1 MPNKRLT
8 VLPGMPLPR
17 LVGRRPDVALPVAPS
32 PEPTLLP
39 LDPARLPESLMPMF
53 PGGASEPFDSR
64 EHLFEVRWDGLRALA
79 FVEGGGYHLQDQSGR
94 NITELFPELGEL
106 PRRLSVDEVILD
118 GIVVISDAQ
127 GLPDFAALDRRMRL
141 SSADGVAQAAAR
153 QAAAFV
159 VFDIL
164 YSEAR
169 SVMSMTLLK
178 RRRLLR
184 EVLAG
189 EGRICLSDAV
199 PAEGVAF
206 FEAAREMG
214 IQAVIAKRKDSLY
227 LPGGRSPS
235 WLLVQD
241 VPRQDVVVAGYVPD
255 ASGAPFEALLTA
267 CYVDHQL
274 TYAGAVGG
282 GFDQRTERLLANA
295 LPGLRAGAKVPDGAD
310 RVPQDAV
317 WVRPELVAS
326 VKFSEWTPEGL
337 LRFPIFVGMHPEVD
351 PQACVRHPLLP
362 PRAAVPRRRK
372 LTIELPQLPFV
383 APET

>member
-8 VLPGMPLPR
+8 VLPGVSLPR
-17 LVGRRPDVALPVAPS
+17 LVGRESDLVLPAPPS
-32 PEPTLLP
+32 LEPTLLP
-39 LDPARLPESLMPMF
+39 LEPARLPGTLMPMF

-94 NITELFPELGEL
+94 NISELFPELGEL

-127 GLPDFAALDRRMRL
+127 GLPDFGALDRRMRL
-141 SSADGVAQAAAR
+141 SSAEGVAQAAAR
-153 QAAAFV
+153 QAAAFI

-164 YSEAR
+164 YAEAR

-199 PAEGVAF
+199 PAEGIAF

-255 ASGAPFEALLTA
+255 ASGKPFEALLAA
-267 CYVDHQL
+267 CYVDQRL

-282 GFDQRTERLLANA
+282 GFDQRTERLLASA
-295 LPGLRAGAKVPDGAD
+295 LPGLRAGAEVPEGAG
-310 RVPQDAV
+310 RVPEEAV

-351 PQACVRHPLLP
+351 PRACVRHPLLP
-362 PRAAVPRRRK
+362 PRASVPRRRRLK
-372 LTIELPQLPFV
+372 IELPQLPFV